1 MLEKLR
7 KLNAILS
14 RQDKWYIFWLFL
26 FSVVVSFVEIG
37 GVGVIMP
44 FIHVATNFQNIFS
57 SPILEKIYHWLGCTS
72 PIQFVVYF
80 GIALILFYIVRGGV
94 NLFYNYLLARFAFS
108 RYHILAYRLFE
119 NYLGMEYQH
128 FINRNSGELLAIIS
142 KEALNLSLL
151 IHHLLLLF
159 SETLIGIIIIAIL
172 FWANWKM
179 TLLIILFLGSNVLIL
194 KLIINRRIRRA
205 GEIHSEMMREFN
217 KVLLGSFGNFKFIK
231 LKGNEQEVVEQ
242 FKKASEQISRSNI
255 IFQTL
260 NTTPR
265 LFLETIGFS
274 LVAFVVV
281 YLVLKY
287 QRDINVFLPL
297 LSLFVLGLYRLLPSV
312 NRIYNSFNSI
322 LFHLKSLDLIHND
335 LIYEPEELGDEPI
348 EFKKE
353 IQLKNIHFS
362 YVPNKPILRGVNLTI
377 KKGEKV
383 GIIGESGKGKSTLV
397 DLIIG
402 LYKPTKGEILVDGVP
417 LNSKNIK
424 SWRKKIGYIP
434 QQIYLI
440 DGTVAENV
448 AFGEEIDEERVREVL
463 KMANLLDFLEK
474 EHEGIYTYI
483 GENGVKLSGGQK
495 QRVAIARAL
504 YSNPEI
510 LVLDEA
516 TSALDSETEARIM
529 DEIYRIGRD
538 KTMIIIA
545 HRLSTLDR
553 CDRVVNIEEIN
564 GRGGR

>member
-1 MLEKLR
+1 
-7 KLNAILS
+7 
-14 RQDKWYIFWLFL
+14 
-26 FSVVVSFVEIG
+26 
-37 GVGVIMP
+37 
-44 FIHVATNFQNIFS
+44 
-57 SPILEKIYHWLGCTS
+57 
-72 PIQFVVYF
+72 
-80 GIALILFYIVRGGV
+80 
-94 NLFYNYLLARFAFS
+94 
-108 RYHILAYRLFE
+108 
-119 NYLGMEYQH
+119 
-128 FINRNSGELLAIIS
+128 
-142 KEALNLSLL
+142 
-151 IHHLLLLF
+151 
-159 SETLIGIIIIAIL
+159 
-172 FWANWKM
+172 
-179 TLLIILFLGSNVLIL
+179 
-194 KLIINRRIRRA
+194 
-205 GEIHSEMMREFN
+205 MMREFN